1 VNKTWNRRYVVA
13 VEACK
18 VMLVYSDSALKIMQ
32 QFRKITN
39 TVPLTNSLEKSTDL

>member
-18 VMLVYSDSALKIMQ
+18 VMLVYSDSALKEQRIENNAA
-32 QFRKITN
+32 I
-39 TVPLTNSLEKSTDL
+39 S